1 MYVWCCEYFRVL
13 RINRWYLMIFS
24 RHAWQN
30 SNDIKR
36 ALVVPFTFVLFA
48 CAFMSFV
55 LFVALFL
62 WRVHNFLAPC
72 VLFRCYCV
80 SECKQASNIREIH
93 QESAFMLKKKK
104 RRPAEPMNRCERLNR
119 CLKQEKCS
127 RWNGSKPRRQREIVK
142 TICSMCSV
150 NGNGHTRNINSKE
163 LL

>member
-1 MYVWCCEYFRVL
+1 
-13 RINRWYLMIFS
+13 MIFS

-104 RRPAEPMNRCERLNR
+104 KKTNGTNEQMWAAKPMFKTRKMLTLKWQQTEAAKGNCEND
-119 CLKQEKCS
+119 
-127 RWNGSKPRRQREIVK
+127 
-142 TICSMCSV
+142 M
-150 NGNGHTRNINSKE
+150 
-163 LL
+163 